1 MHLNGCTQKVPLIDL
16 KVLQDILPFCS
27 VLFMKT
33 WFHSFM
39 NLGFREFWHLPE
51 NQKKFDSE
59 EEIFL
64 WSCEF
69 IHYIADL
76 IGFLYIFQLSLRST
90 YIYSTKKR
98 VNYLGS
104 SIWMKQKRFLTLT
117 LTLTKTLFFKYFLF
131 RPDQGFYW

>member
-1 MHLNGCTQKVPLIDL
+1 MYSESTTHWL
-16 KVLQDILPFCS
+16 KSPTRYSAILFCIVHENLVSFIYEFGLQRILAP
-27 VLFMKT
+27 T
-33 WFHSFM
+33 WKPKEIW
-39 NLGFREFWHLPE
+39 LW
-51 NQKKFDSE
+51 
-59 EEIFL
+59 IFL